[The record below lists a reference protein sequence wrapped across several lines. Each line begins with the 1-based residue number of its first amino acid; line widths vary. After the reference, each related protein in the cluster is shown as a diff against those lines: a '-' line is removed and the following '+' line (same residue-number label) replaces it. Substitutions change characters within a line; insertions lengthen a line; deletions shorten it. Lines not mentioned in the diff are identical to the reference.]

1 MGNNYKALTR
11 EGLLTPRQEKLFN
24 YLKEY
29 KKENLYM
36 PTHREMRDYME
47 IRATSSI
54 TNMLGQIEWKG
65 YIKKHPAQ
73 ARAIEIKKDIE

>member
-1 MGNNYKALTR
+1 
-11 EGLLTPRQEKLFN
+11 
-24 YLKEY
+24 
-29 KKENLYM
+29 M

-47 IRATSSI
+47 VTTTSSI
-54 TNMLGQIEWKG
+54 FDMLGQIEWKG